1 MRSAVSQFKTQCYTH
16 GESGPKG
23 SEILDT
29 TVKLFTA
36 VTLTELVLIST
47 HSLHIHQ
54 SADCSANN
62 KIGLMQNKA
71 ASCNENPIAV

>member
-1 MRSAVSQFKTQCYTH
+1 MSQFKTQCYTH

-23 SEILDT
+23 SETLDT

-54 SADCSANN
+54 SADCSAN
-62 KIGLMQNKA
+62 KLGLMQNKA
-71 ASCNENPIAV
+71 APCNEHPIAV